1 MKDPIVESLAKIRSL
16 ESKEILNEF
25 ITAPPGLAA
34 AGKLGGKLLP
44 GVGLAL
50 AAQDAYSRQK
60 AGDTTGAAIAGLTGA
75 ASSIPVVGTAAS
87 LIGTGV
93 QAVRDKM
100 RTGSWMPDETEIA
113 AGVAKDGTA
122 QPAAAA
128 PATAVAQAKP
138 AAAPTTPAP
147 PGADPKVIAL
157 QKQLIAKGA
166 KITADGK
173 MGPATQAAM
182 KQFPGT
188 AVAEQFKGT
197 TMSEAQKIAELRDR
211 LAQFESQ
218 AQVTD
223 EAWGAAKNFVGGAA
237 DAVGNAFGAA
247 KNFVGGVGKGIANPA
262 ATNLKNVAAGTTAS
276 TKGIKTGAAV
286 ARNPGKVAAGAA
298 AAGAAGA
305 AALSGGGATK
315 PVTPP
320 VKPPVKPAVTPPV
333 TPPAPAQTPNA
344 GADPADVAALNG
356 MAAELE
362 NSQDPADIELMKRY
376 NGIINAINN
385 RGADDKRTQGEI
397 AASAGLTDAG
407 V

>member
-1 MKDPIVESLAKIRSL
+1 
-16 ESKEILNEF
+16 
-25 ITAPPGLAA
+25 
-34 AGKLGGKLLP
+34 
-44 GVGLAL
+44 
-50 AAQDAYSRQK
+50 
-60 AGDTTGAAIAGLTGA
+60 
-75 ASSIPVVGTAAS
+75 
-87 LIGTGV
+87 
-93 QAVRDKM
+93 M
-100 RTGSWMPDETEIA
+100 RTGSWMPDEDEIA

-122 QPAAAA
+122 QPTA
-128 PATAVAQAKP
+128 PTAVAQAKP
-138 AAAPTTPAP
+138 APTAPIGKDQIMAFQKANGLTP
-147 PGADPKVIAL
+147 
-157 QKQLIAKGA
+157 
-166 KITADGK
+166 DGV
-173 MGPATQAAM
+173 MGPKTQAALNAQ
-182 KQFPGT
+182 KTKGT
-188 AVAEQFKGT
+188 A
-197 TMSEAQKIAELRDR
+197 MSEAQKIAELRDR

-218 AQVTD
+218 PQITD
-223 EAWGAAKNFVGGAA
+223 ENWATDALKGGINK
-237 DAVGNAFGAA
+237 VGNFI
-247 KNFVGGVGKGIANPA
+247 GGVSKGIANPA

-320 VKPPVKPAVTPPV
+320 VKPPVKPPV
-333 TPPAPAQTPNA
+333 TPPAPTQTPNA
-344 GADPADVAALNG
+344 GADPADVTALNG

-397 AASAGLTDAG
+397 AAGADLKDAG